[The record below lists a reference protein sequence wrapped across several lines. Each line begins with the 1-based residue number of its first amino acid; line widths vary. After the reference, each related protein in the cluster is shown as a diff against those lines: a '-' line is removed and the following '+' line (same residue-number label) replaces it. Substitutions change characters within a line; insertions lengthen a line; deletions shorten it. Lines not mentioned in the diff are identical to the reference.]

1 MARNK
6 YPEETKNKI
15 IDTAAKLFIENGYEH
30 TSIQDIIDHL
40 GGLSKGAIYHHFKSK
55 EEIMWAVADRM
66 YEGSEYTLEKVAR
79 RMDLN
84 GAEKLKEIF
93 RTSLNSTGQTDIFS
107 AAPDMLKNPQLL
119 VRYLEECVQKDAPD
133 VLRPILEEGIADGS
147 IQTAYPKELAEVLLL
162 IGNFW
167 LNPMIYHCSTEE
179 LVSKLKFFQHLTQ
192 LFGLDIIDEGMIGQM
207 QKYSKA
213 YEKNRRGE

>member
-1 MARNK
+1 
-6 YPEETKNKI
+6 
-15 IDTAAKLFIENGYEH
+15 
-30 TSIQDIIDHL
+30 
-40 GGLSKGAIYHHFKSK
+40 
-55 EEIMWAVADRM
+55 MWAVADRM

-133 VLRPILEEGIADGS
+133 VLRPILEEGLP
-147 IQTAYPKELAEVLLL
+147 TAP
-162 IGNFW
+162 
-167 LNPMIYHCSTEE
+167 SR
-179 LVSKLKFFQHLTQ
+179 QLTQ
-192 LFGLDIIDEGMIGQM
+192 
-207 QKYSKA
+207 KSW
-213 YEKNRRGE
+213 RRCCC

>member
-1 MARNK
+1 MVCKGNTMARNK

-93 RTSLNSTGQTDIFS
+93 RTSLNST
-107 AAPDMLKNPQLL
+107 
-119 VRYLEECVQKDAPD
+119 VR
-133 VLRPILEEGIADGS
+133 LRI
-147 IQTAYPKELAEVLLL
+147 
-162 IGNFW
+162 
-167 LNPMIYHCSTEE
+167 C
-179 LVSKLKFFQHLTQ
+179 
-192 LFGLDIIDEGMIGQM
+192 
-207 QKYSKA
+207 
-213 YEKNRRGE
+213 